1 MIKSSTFRVLLFIV
15 LAATI
20 IRTANAQSDSDKNK
34 NPNKAWSISGSLGPS
49 FLYGDMSDDANP
61 FAKLVSDEFS
71 MSYAV
76 SGRKGLSNVF
86 GLNLQALL
94 GNTSGYRDY
103 WSTGAPTGGFH
114 FKNFYMEYSLFLD
127 IDILNIFNAKD
138 RRLINPYLKGGGAFT
153 YFNTTVWYQGNE
165 YGGAKKSTF
174 AIPFGGGIR
183 LDVSPKLGIFLD
195 QSVSYALTDE
205 FDGYVS
211 QFTDKN
217 DWYTY
222 TSLGVTYRFLSS
234 EKKEYN
240 YDEEENI
247 PEEEIVAE
255 NGVDSAEAEAL
266 PLKDFAISSDIPKEI
281 YQGDTIVVTV
291 KVSKG
296 DHLVN
301 GKAKIQQ
308 TLPAGFEATEG
319 ESQGG
324 QFSFKNNV
332 VTFSWN
338 EIPAGSNFSV
348 NYTIITL
355 KSSPGDFTVPGIA
368 YYTQDSVDMV
378 KQIKNNIH
386 VKSVAEKDQMV
397 VVKRESKLLY
407 RVQVQA
413 IYGGKTSAESIKRR
427 YGIDKDVNIDY
438 DAGYTKYTV
447 GGFTTYEEAKA
458 YRDKL
463 RNSGC
468 PGAFVVGYYDGAR
481 IKDIK
486 RAITIEKAGTEVM
499 VLQAASTEADNTT
512 YKIQIAAS
520 TTNQS
525 TYQIQS
531 KYGIK
536 DKVDKMFIGGLY
548 KYTIGNYKSY
558 SQAKSKLQEIKRNVP
573 DAFIIVGETK

>member
-20 IRTANAQSDSDKNK
+20 IQTANAQSDKNK

-127 IDILNIFNAKD
+127 IDILNIFNAKN

>member
-1 MIKSSTFRVLLFIV
+1 MIKRSTFKALLILILTTTMIQTV
-15 LAATI
+15 
-20 IRTANAQSDSDKNK
+20 NAQSGK
-34 NPNKAWSISGSLGPS
+34 NPNKAWSLSASLGPS

-61 FAKLVSDEFS
+61 FSKLVSDEFS
-71 MSYAV
+71 MSYAI

-86 GLNLQALL
+86 GLNLQALF
-94 GNTSGYRDY
+94 GNTSGYRDA
-103 WSTGAPTGGFH
+103 WSTGTPTGGFH
-114 FKNFYMEYSLFLD
+114 YKNFYSEFSLGLD
-127 IDILNIFNAKD
+127 IDIINIFSAKD
-138 RRLINPYLKGGGAFT
+138 RRLVNPYLKGGVALT
-153 YFNTTVWYQGNE
+153 YYDATVLHQGNE
-165 YGGAKKSTF
+165 YGKAKGTAF

-183 LDVSPKLGIFLD
+183 FDVSPKLGIFLD
-195 QSVSYALTDE
+195 QSVSYAFTDE
-205 FDGYVS
+205 FDGYES
-211 QFTDKN
+211 QYTDKN
-217 DWYTY
+217 DWYSY
-222 TSLGVTYRFLSS
+222 TSLGINYRFISS
-234 EKKEYN
+234 EKKKYN
-240 YDEEENI
+240 YEEEENI
-247 PEEEIVAE
+247 PAEEVVAD
-255 NGVDSAEAEAL
+255 NAKDSAEAAAVPKKEL
-266 PLKDFAISSDIPKEI
+266 AISSDIPHEI
-281 YQGDTIVVTV
+281 YQGDTIVVTI

-308 TLPAGFEATEG
+308 TLPAGFVATQG

-324 QFSFKNNV
+324 QFSYKNNV
-332 VTFSWN
+332 VTFNWN
-338 EIPAGSNFSV
+338 EIPAGSNFAV
-348 NYTIITL
+348 KYTITTNQAAL
-355 KSSPGDFTVPGIA
+355 GDFSIPGIA

-378 KQIKNNIH
+378 KQMKSNIH

-427 YGIDKDVNIDY
+427 YGIDRDVNIDY
-438 DAGYTKYTV
+438 DGGYTKYTV
-447 GGFTTYEEAKA
+447 GGFATYEEAKA

-463 RNSGC
+463 RSGCC

-481 IKDIK
+481 ISDIK

-499 VLQAASTEADNTT
+499 VLQSASTQVDNTT

-525 TYQIQS
+525 PYQIQS

-558 SQAKSKLQEIKRNVP
+558 SEAKSKLQEIKRNVP
-573 DAFIIVGETK
+573 DAFIIVGEEK